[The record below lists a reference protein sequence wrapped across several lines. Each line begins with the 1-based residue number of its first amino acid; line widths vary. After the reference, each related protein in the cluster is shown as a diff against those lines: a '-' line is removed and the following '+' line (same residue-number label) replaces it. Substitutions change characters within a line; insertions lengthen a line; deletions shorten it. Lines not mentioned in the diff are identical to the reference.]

1 MYRGMPQPPPV
12 PKSTRKRRNTGVL
25 GPIEKVDGRQF
36 RAVRRL
42 GRWLVG
48 NVYLGAVEPE
58 GEACTIVFPDLVGG
72 EVEAWL
78 ADMEGE
84 MKQSRLLV
92 GLPILSYVYAG
103 QTVDHRAF
111 GVLPLITGHTLAEKI
126 AADGPLSPVG
136 ALQVAVVIADAVS
149 RLHSRGRMLGELRP
163 ASILLPG
170 DRSESLRVIDLGI
183 PRGLFRHTISPP
195 AVDPTYASPAVREGR
210 HPRAADDVYALGAIL
225 YFLLVG
231 RDPPAL
237 PGQATPAP
245 PAAPAAFV
253 LPSKVQR
260 LGPFSA
266 FIDGLVTAAMA
277 PGAGGGNDRLPDMQ
291 KFARALRGLRD
302 LHRLS
307 PSAQQTILSLR
318 PEGRGKRPPPA
329 PGVERGRADQL
340 GFIETGATRD
350 DLPMLL
356 SEEALESIEALSSG
370 APEQGDP
377 NRRPGD
383 SLPSLEDPM
392 SDLGSD

>member
-1 MYRGMPQPPPV
+1 MPLPPPL
-12 PKSTRKRRNTGVL
+12 PKPTRKRRNTGLL
-25 GPIEKVDGRQF
+25 GPIERVDGRQF
-36 RAVRRL
+36 RAVRRM
-42 GRWLVG
+42 GRWPVG

-58 GEACTIVFPDLVGG
+58 GDPCTIIFPDIIGG

-84 MKQSRLLV
+84 MKQSRLLI

-103 QTVDHRAF
+103 QTVDHRPF
-111 GVLPLITGHTLAEKI
+111 GVLPLISGSTLAEKI

-149 RLHSRGRMLGELRP
+149 RMNSRGRMLGEMRP

-170 DRSESLRVIDLGI
+170 DRSEALRVIDLGI
-183 PRGLFRHTISPP
+183 PRGLFKRSIAPP
-195 AVDPTYASPAVREGR
+195 TVDPIYASPAVREGR
-210 HPRAADDVYALGAIL
+210 MPRAADDVYALGAIL
-225 YFLLVG
+225 YFLLVAQ
-231 RDPPAL
+231 DPP
-237 PGQATPAP
+237 GAT
-245 PAAPAAFV
+245 AAKGFV

-266 FIDGLVTAAMA
+266 FIDGIVTAALS
-277 PGAGGGNDRLPDMQ
+277 PGSGGGSDRLPDMQ

-340 GFIETGATRD
+340 GFIETGAASEARP
-350 DLPMLL
+350 LLL

-370 APEQGDP
+370 APEQDE
-377 NRRPGD
+377 PGRKPTD
-383 SLPSLEDPM
+383 SAEGLEDPM
-392 SDLGSD
+392 GDLGSD

>member
-1 MYRGMPQPPPV
+1 MYRAMPQPPPV
-12 PKSTRKRRNTGVL
+12 PKSTRKKRHTGLL

-36 RAVRRL
+36 RAARRL

-48 NVYLGAVEPE
+48 NVYLGVVEPE
-58 GEACTIVFPDLVGG
+58 GDACTIVFPDLVGG

-111 GVLPLITGHTLAEKI
+111 GVLPLITGRTLAEKI
-126 AADGPLSPVG
+126 ASDGPLGPVG
-136 ALQVAVVIADAVS
+136 ALQVAVVIADAVA

-163 ASILLPG
+163 SSILLPG
-170 DRSESLRVIDLGI
+170 DRSESLRIIDLGI
-183 PRGLFRHTISPP
+183 PRGLFKRTITPP
-195 AVDPTYASPAVREGR
+195 SVDGIYASPAVREGR
-210 HPRAADDVYALGAIL
+210 LPRAADDIYALGAIL
-225 YFLLVG
+225 HFLLVAQ
-231 RDPPAL
+231 DPP
-237 PGQATPAP
+237 TPT
-245 PAAPAAFV
+245 PAAPFV
-253 LPSKVQR
+253 LPSRVQR
-260 LGPFSA
+260 LGPFAA
-266 FIDGLVTAAMA
+266 FIDGLVSAAMA
-277 PGAGGGNDRLPDMQ
+277 GSGPHGINDRLPDMQ

-307 PSAQQTILSLR
+307 PSAQQTILALR

-329 PGVERGRADQL
+329 PGVEHGLPDQL
-340 GFIETGATRD
+340 GFIETGHTRD

-370 APEQGDP
+370 ADHGSGDAK
-377 NRRPGD
+377 GQAQA
-383 SLPSLEDPM
+383 SPSLEDPM
-392 SDLGSD
+392 GDLGHD